1 MKEIISAWEQDA
13 NAIPVKHDPLFS
25 EYIEKW
31 LEKKSFGRGQN
42 TVLSYIDYANKHIL
56 PALGGLKVRGMTLQH
71 L

>member
-31 LEKKSFGRGQN
+31 LEKSLSVVGRIRCCLTSTTQ
-42 TVLSYIDYANKHIL
+42 TSISYR
-56 PALGGLKVRGMTLQH
+56 PWEV
-71 L
+71 